1 MLVILSAAFMLVDL
15 SIAVVKLKVTV
26 SVAVMMQLEVSA
38 ILMQVKVY
46 AANMW
51 VRHFLLILCRWESL
65 LQSCRW
71 VHYADYFYCN
81 YMEVAVSIVGMYM
94 WQLQVVTLYSFLYLK
109 SIFHK
114 TDEKT
119 FNGSYIKF
127 AFHHFR
133 KCSYKIK
140 ILCGQNLYTN
150 RLKESHFPRCNTVKR
165 GNFDRSKLLR
175 YRFRSVFSLLV
186 RLWKLTTDVSAS
198 VFICI

>member
-1 MLVILSAAFMLVDL
+1 MNVSVVNFAGSSFCWNYATDTFYNYAVIHVCNYACLLQLCRFWGSTPIMLVILSAAFMLVDL

-81 YMEVAVSIVGMYM
+81 YMEVAVSIVGMYRY
-94 WQLQVVTLYSFLYLK
+94 VTASSSNFIFLSLPE
-109 SIFHK
+109 I
-114 TDEKT
+114 
-119 FNGSYIKF
+119 
-127 AFHHFR
+127 HF
-133 KCSYKIK
+133 S
-140 ILCGQNLYTN
+140 
-150 RLKESHFPRCNTVKR
+150 
-165 GNFDRSKLLR
+165 
-175 YRFRSVFSLLV
+175 
-186 RLWKLTTDVSAS
+186 
-198 VFICI
+198 